1 MESQQEAQKRAENIA
16 EIAKR
21 IANMLGRDRPVPLD
35 VPLKELEHELEAL
48 KKYVK
53 GPR

>member
-1 MESQQEAQKRAENIA
+1 MESRQGAQKRAENIA

-35 VPLKELEHELEAL
+35 VPLRELD
-48 KKYVK
+48 
-53 GPR
+53 